1 MHQRRHRPC
10 LQRRAEVIW
19 WAADRLR
26 ALGGL
31 DGSYAIAIDAVGSA
45 YLTGATSPSNFPVR
59 PGAFQTNYGGGPT
72 DAFVPKITT
81 VVLPPGPT
89 VGRVTGG
96 GTVDVS
102 GGIAN
107 FGFIVQRQASDGSIH
122 GDLQYVNH
130 ASGAKVH
137 SVAFSTF
144 VISGN
149 TASFGGTCTDNG
161 VPCTF
166 NVTVQDNDQPQ
177 GPDSFTISVN
187 GSLQEGGPLRSGDI
201 EMH

>member
-59 PGAFQTNYGGGPT
+59 PGAFQTTYGGGPT
-72 DAFVPKITT
+72 DAFVTKITN

-89 VGRVTGG
+89 VGKVTGG

-130 ASGAKVH
+130 ASRRKGA
-137 SVAFSTF
+137 
-144 VISGN
+144 
-149 TASFGGTCTDNG
+149 
-161 VPCTF
+161 
-166 NVTVQDNDQPQ
+166 
-177 GPDSFTISVN
+177 
-187 GSLQEGGPLRSGDI
+187 
-201 EMH
+201 